1 MDDIINGTVP
11 TDDEALNDAL
21 SSLAP
26 DLEDSGLTM
35 EDILQM
41 IQDSQGNGGSS
52 IGDIIGN
59 IGGNGDIFSPD
70 TGDPGAGTEP
80 ADTRTYVTVT
90 IGYNEEL
97 RLAELDRRG
106 LTSEGESGRLGGEE

>member
-1 MDDIINGTVP
+1 MPRRLRVWIGISGFLFVKG
-11 TDDEALNDAL
+11 DEY
-21 SSLAP
+21 
-26 DLEDSGLTM
+26 
-35 EDILQM
+35 
-41 IQDSQGNGGSS
+41 
-52 IGDIIGN
+52 
-59 IGGNGDIFSPD
+59 IGGNGDVFSPD

-106 LTSEGESGRLGGEE
+106 LTYEGKIGRLEVEE